1 MLWVSR
7 ANSVRLLPLVTHVT
21 LSFTVLCYSS
31 SCSNMIKNQAIST
44 IIFLSILKIN
54 GSEVQIVLKSSSY
67 KIIILGRAV
76 LLRLQ
81 KMTYMYWIKP
91 WFFQWS
97 QQQQQQNWDILI
109 IVLSVWWVTTILN
122 CCLKWKTV
130 LFYPEDLWF
139 LALAFTFLR
148 PQTYDWITE
157 AVKYWFQRYL
167 S

>member
-1 MLWVSR
+1 
-7 ANSVRLLPLVTHVT
+7 VRLLPLVTHVT

-81 KMTYMYWIKP
+81 KMTYMY
-91 WFFQWS
+91 
-97 QQQQQQNWDILI
+97 
-109 IVLSVWWVTTILN
+109 
-122 CCLKWKTV
+122 
-130 LFYPEDLWF
+130 
-139 LALAFTFLR
+139 
-148 PQTYDWITE
+148 
-157 AVKYWFQRYL
+157 
-167 S
+167 